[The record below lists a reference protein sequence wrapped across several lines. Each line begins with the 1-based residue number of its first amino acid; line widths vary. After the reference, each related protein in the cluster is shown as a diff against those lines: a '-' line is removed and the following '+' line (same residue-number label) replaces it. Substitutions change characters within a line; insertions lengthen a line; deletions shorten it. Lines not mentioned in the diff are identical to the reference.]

1 MDVKDLLPIGMII
14 VVTGIGVAFGLQVL
28 GDVQADMT
36 ADSQEANATGDAI
49 TAVAK
54 IPSKLGI
61 IVTVLIAA
69 LLIGI
74 LVKYLFFRG

>member
-1 MDVKDLLPIGMII
+1 MDVKDLLPIGMIV

-28 GDVQADMT
+28 GDVKGDMT
-36 ADSQEANATGDAI
+36 TDSEEYNATGEAV

-74 LVKYLFFRG
+74 LVKYLFFRS